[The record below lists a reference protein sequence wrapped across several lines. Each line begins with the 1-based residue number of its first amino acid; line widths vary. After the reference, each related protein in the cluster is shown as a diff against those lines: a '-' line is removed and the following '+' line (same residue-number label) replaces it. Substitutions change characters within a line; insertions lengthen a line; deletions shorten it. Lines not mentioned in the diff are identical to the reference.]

1 MENCYELKIWF
12 SMPRKKE
19 PMLCLIDEI
28 FKGNKFIGSCAGA
41 KATIE
46 ELSLPYSYTFLTTHD
61 LELSR
66 IQQMNY
72 HFDEY
77 YQDGQIYF
85 DYQIKKSS
93 KSTNGQFLLKQL
105 GILE

>member
-1 MENCYELKIWF
+1 
-12 SMPRKKE
+12 
-19 PMLCLIDEI
+19 
-28 FKGNKFIGSCAGA
+28 
-41 KATIE
+41 
-46 ELSLPYSYTFLTTHD
+46 
-61 LELSR
+61 
-66 IQQMNY
+66 MNY

-85 DYQIKKSS
+85 DYQIKKGPS